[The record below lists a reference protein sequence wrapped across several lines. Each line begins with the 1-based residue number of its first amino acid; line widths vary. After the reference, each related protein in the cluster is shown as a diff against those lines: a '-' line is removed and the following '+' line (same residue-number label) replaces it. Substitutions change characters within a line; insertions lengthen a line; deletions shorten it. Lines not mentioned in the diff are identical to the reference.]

1 MFWLQTITHVQ
12 VHSILE
18 LWFPIIHHKIE
29 VALAGLPE
37 PQSDDFIKFGMEI
50 VSLLIGERHH
60 SLDLEGGSL
69 KIVSHCQY
77 LNYLTFQNGRQNA
90 EWTGHSYSLPTPY

>member
-1 MFWLQTITHVQ
+1 MVWLQTITHVQ
-12 VHSILE
+12 VYSILE

-37 PQSDDFIKFGMEI
+37 PQSDDYIKFGMEI
-50 VSLLIGERHH
+50 VSFLICEIHQ
-60 SLDLEGGSL
+60 SLDLEGGRP

-77 LNYLTFQNGRQNA
+77 LNY
-90 EWTGHSYSLPTPY
+90 

>member
-12 VHSILE
+12 VYSILE

-37 PQSDDFIKFGMEI
+37 PQSDDFIKFGM
-50 VSLLIGERHH
+50 
-60 SLDLEGGSL
+60 
-69 KIVSHCQY
+69 KIVP
-77 LNYLTFQNGRQNA
+77 LVI
-90 EWTGHSYSLPTPY
+90 